1 MIGGM
6 ERLVAVMKTRLLHQM
21 KYKTLGKSSR
31 DQVIALPIVAAVPA
45 KAGLI
50 APKL

>member
-6 ERLVAVMKTRLLHQM
+6 ERLVAVMKTRLINQM
-21 KYKTLGKSSR
+21 KYKKNINI
-31 DQVIALPIVAAVPA
+31 IALPIVAAVPA